1 MLIPSSYYSKKQMNK
16 EKDDKTHFLDP
27 SPYMEKMS
35 VANTIVVSDTHL
47 GSELSR
53 VGELIDVLHSWT
65 FERLILLGDI
75 FDDLNFK
82 RLRRIHWDFLS
93 YIRQISKHKEV
104 VWVEGNHDEGL
115 VEVIPYLLGVKACK
129 EYLWEYNGKRYLAI
143 HGHQFDD
150 FIINNGTITE
160 IACRVYRLAQ
170 RIDTKG
176 FYVSRFLKKKSK
188 IYLRLSNK
196 VANDA
201 IRYGMSKGAHYVFC
215 GHIHQAMSVTID
227 GIQYLNSG
235 CWTDRPANY
244 ISIDKDG
251 VELHELD

>member
-1 MLIPSSYYSKKQMNK
+1 
-16 EKDDKTHFLDP
+16 
-27 SPYMEKMS
+27 MS
-35 VANTIVVSDTHL
+35 TANTIIVSDIHL
-47 GSELSR
+47 GSDMSR
-53 VGELIDVLHSWT
+53 AGELIGVLDSWK

-82 RLRRIHWDFLS
+82 RLRRLHWDFLS
-93 YIRQISKHKEV
+93 YIRQISKRKEV

-129 EYLWEYNGKRYLAI
+129 EYVWEYNGKGYLAV

-160 IACRVYRLAQ
+160 IACSIYRLAQ

-176 FYVSRFLKKKSK
+176 FYISKFLKRKSK
-188 IYLRLSNK
+188 TYLRLSKK

-201 IRYGMSKGAHYVFC
+201 IRYSMSKGTDYVFC
-215 GHIHQAMSVTID
+215 GHTHHAMSMIID
-227 GIQYLNSG
+227 GINYFNTG
-235 CWTDRPANY
+235 CWTDTPSNY
-244 ISIDKDG
+244 VSIGEDG
-251 VELHELD
+251 VKLQELF

>member
-1 MLIPSSYYSKKQMNK
+1 
-16 EKDDKTHFLDP
+16 
-27 SPYMEKMS
+27 MS
-35 VANTIVVSDTHL
+35 IANTIVVSDIHL
-47 GSELSR
+47 GSDMSR
-53 VGELIDVLHSWT
+53 AGELISVLDSWT

-82 RLRRIHWDFLS
+82 RLRRLHWDLLS
-93 YIRQISKHKEV
+93 YIRQISKRKEV

-129 EYLWEYNGKRYLAI
+129 EYLWEDNGKKYLAI

-160 IACRVYRLAQ
+160 IACSIYRFAQ

-176 FYVSRFLKKKSK
+176 FYISKFLKRKSK
-188 IYLRLSNK
+188 TYLRLSKK

-201 IRYGMSKGAHYVFC
+201 IRYSLSKGASFVFC
-215 GHIHQAMSVTID
+215 GHTHHAMSMIID
-227 GIQYLNSG
+227 GINYFNTG
-235 CWTDRPANY
+235 CWTDTPSNY
-244 ISIDKDG
+244 VSIGEDG
-251 VELHELD
+251 VKLQELF